1 MKHGPFGPGG
11 LVTLICYTSIKIF
24 RVGKFRPTASYGL
37 PKIQSS
43 GPKQDP

>member
-1 MKHGPFGPGG
+1 MTYGPFGPGG

-43 GPKQDP
+43 KPKQDP

>member
-11 LVTLICYTSIKIF
+11 LVTLICYTSIKILGVF
-24 RVGKFRPTASYGL
+24 RFRPTASCGL
-37 PKIQSS
+37 PKIQSF